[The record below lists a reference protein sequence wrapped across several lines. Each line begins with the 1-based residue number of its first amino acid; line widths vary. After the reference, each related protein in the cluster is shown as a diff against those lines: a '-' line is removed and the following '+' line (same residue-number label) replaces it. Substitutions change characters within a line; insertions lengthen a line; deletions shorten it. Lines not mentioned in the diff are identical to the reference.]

1 MLCWSIPQADPSEL
15 LCALRTFSTLTCF
28 LQDHA
33 TGIVIGETAVVG
45 DNVSL
50 LHQVTL
56 GGSGT
61 GKGMRHPHIG
71 EPCSLSVLSARS
83 QPASTCSELLVN
95 PVGKYPM
102 GQAPVQHV
110 SMVDGGGAYLGYLY
124 SLLCGLSNEKELCW
138 HHAGT

>member
-1 MLCWSIPQADPSEL
+1 MSLIRLDILETMQPWRHAKFCM
-15 LCALRTFSTLTCF
+15 CF

-33 TGIVIGETAVVG
+33 TGVVIGETAVVG

-71 EPCSLSVLSARS
+71 APLQHRTTHSPFAGVPARS
-83 QPASTCSELLVN
+83 SEITLQGAVRRICLCVIRAVRAPGFTSLLSTGRVLLLLV
-95 PVGKYPM
+95 
-102 GQAPVQHV
+102 
-110 SMVDGGGAYLGYLY
+110 SRLGAIH
-124 SLLCGLSNEKELCW
+124 K
-138 HHAGT
+138 HA

>member
-1 MLCWSIPQADPSEL
+1 MWTSILQQRSAAVSLWCAHQGNPAMHACSLSASAHDFMHVPLCHDLW
-15 LCALRTFSTLTCF
+15 LCPNSSCMI

-71 EPCSLSVLSARS
+71 EPCSLLAPL
-83 QPASTCSELLVN
+83 QQLVW
-95 PVGKYPM
+95 
-102 GQAPVQHV
+102 
-110 SMVDGGGAYLGYLY
+110 
-124 SLLCGLSNEKELCW
+124 C
-138 HHAGT
+138 

>member
-1 MLCWSIPQADPSEL
+1 MMPTSPS
-15 LCALRTFSTLTCF
+15 AS

-71 EPCSLSVLSARS
+71 APL
-83 QPASTCSELLVN
+83 QPAAAHSACLAVYAPTSESVARCS
-95 PVGKYPM
+95 
-102 GQAPVQHV
+102 H
-110 SMVDGGGAYLGYLY
+110 GA
-124 SLLCGLSNEKELCW
+124 
-138 HHAGT
+138 AV